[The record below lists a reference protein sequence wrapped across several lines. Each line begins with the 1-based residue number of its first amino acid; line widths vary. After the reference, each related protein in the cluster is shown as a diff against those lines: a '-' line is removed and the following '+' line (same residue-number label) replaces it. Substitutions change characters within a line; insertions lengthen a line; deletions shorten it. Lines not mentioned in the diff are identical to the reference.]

1 MSVASLFHHVDR
13 RKKLLCNNILAL
25 MFPFCN
31 IFSLSRYFHWMETP
45 QFDWKVIE
53 GPLKANK
60 FLAKVVHVHM
70 KLENSASE

>member
-1 MSVASLFHHVDR
+1 MWTEERNCYAIIYWH
-13 RKKLLCNNILAL
+13 LCFRSAII
-25 MFPFCN
+25 
-31 IFSLSRYFHWMETP
+31 IFSLSPYFQWMETP